1 MRIEIENGT
10 YAKDEDAARLL
21 TRTEEEYLA
30 ALAQKLVIR
39 DEHKKAKALE
49 EQERERIRA
58 EKQEEKERLKLE
70 KQKEQ
75 ERKRWAALDRCF
87 PAGNEEDKIC

>member
-1 MRIEIENGT
+1 MKIKIENGT
-10 YAKDEDAARLL
+10 YTKDEDAARLL

-49 EQERERIRA
+49 EQERERIRV
-58 EKQEEKERLKLE
+58 EKQEEKERLRQEKL
-70 KQKEQ
+70 KEQ
-75 ERKRWAALDRCF
+75 ERKRWAALDRCLST
-87 PAGNEEDKIC
+87 ANEEE

>member
-1 MRIEIENGT
+1 MRIEIESGRYT
-10 YAKDEDAARLL
+10 KDEEAASLL

-39 DEHKKAKALE
+39 EERKKVKELE
-49 EQERERIRA
+49 DREKERLRI
-58 EKQEEKERLKLE
+58 EKQKEKERLKLE

-75 ERKRWAALDRCF
+75 ERRRREAIDLVF
-87 PAGNEEDKIC
+87 STGNEEE